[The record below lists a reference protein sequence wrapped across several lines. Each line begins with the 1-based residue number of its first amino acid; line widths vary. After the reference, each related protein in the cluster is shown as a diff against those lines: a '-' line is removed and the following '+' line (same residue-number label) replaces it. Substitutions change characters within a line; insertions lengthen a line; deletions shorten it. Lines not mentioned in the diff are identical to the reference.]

1 MLVNTNNKVSDD
13 SNQESL
19 PPRYSI
25 ETDNYTTDNEEKQHL
40 INDNKNDAEEDDEW
54 ADVDSYA
61 DEKKKLKEQDE
72 LDLEANV
79 KRSPPSSFNKIP
91 LVVIATLI
99 IVGFTLYQAFGFYQS
114 TKSSTSTTPEDIVAL
129 MNGHKIPHPHSY
141 FRNLWENVQQQ
152 QQDGGDEQ
160 VDSSSK
166 KPKEIIEVTNPF
178 VPSPRYGKPVYKTI
192 LLNHTFANSYN
203 HPK

>member
-99 IVGFTLYQAFGFYQS
+99 IVGFTLYQALGFINQ
-114 TKSSTSTTPEDIVAL
+114 
-129 MNGHKIPHPHSY
+129 
-141 FRNLWENVQQQ
+141 
-152 QQDGGDEQ
+152 
-160 VDSSSK
+160 
-166 KPKEIIEVTNPF
+166 
-178 VPSPRYGKPVYKTI
+178 
-192 LLNHTFANSYN
+192 LNHRQVLHQKTLL
-203 HPK
+203 H

>member
-79 KRSPPSSFNKIP
+79 KI
-91 LVVIATLI
+91 
-99 IVGFTLYQAFGFYQS
+99 
-114 TKSSTSTTPEDIVAL
+114 TPF
-129 MNGHKIPHPHSY
+129 K
-141 FRNLWENVQQQ
+141 FQ
-152 QQDGGDEQ
+152 
-160 VDSSSK
+160 
-166 KPKEIIEVTNPF
+166 
-178 VPSPRYGKPVYKTI
+178 
-192 LLNHTFANSYN
+192 
-203 HPK
+203 